1 MKTCTR
7 CGWQMK
13 DDASFCPKCGM
24 RMAPGASQPAAPQ
37 NMNQTPS
44 YQGRPPVPQG
54 TPPVPQGRMPQPQ
67 GMPPAPQGTPPVPP
81 KKKKKKFPWILA
93 LILVF
98 LITCAMTVGVITMLK
113 LKKNSETVK
122 GITDL
127 IETESVEKTTEEE
140 TESTA
145 DGTKEEETQE
155 STTAEESETEAI
167 LALEKEPQDPEGS
180 VNEGNTVGNE
190 HCFGRM
196 VFDGKNIYY
205 RNSYDN
211 ARLYAFK
218 PDGSSIVR
226 LLDEPVKDLHLIG
239 DWIYYSGEQDNNLFK
254 IKTDGSEKIK
264 LTNLQFTAADSGCSF
279 ETIVDGR
286 LYYLYGGGP
295 GYGSDISVF
304 DEQTGRSW
312 TIAHI
317 TPDKVTRRISPNVV
331 GDYLY
336 YQQSDG
342 IYRCGLDGSN
352 VTCLVPGLVCHEFLM
367 AKGYIY
373 FVTAPENE
381 YPQYIGRVKLDGT
394 GLEELVPANSNGYM
408 KLNIFRDKVYYISG
422 INAGNLCVMDL
433 DGSNQKTFPYVLDWY
448 NIINGKIYMNS
459 TSQSNEWTP
468 LYSCDLDG
476 NNPKELF
483 DVSPFKKMADGTGTS
498 GWAQV
503 GNDWYFYNIDGTC
516 RTGWLLDG
524 GSQYYLGDD
533 GKMKLGLWIV
543 DEAGKKGYY
552 FDESGRMQTGTFTFQ
567 INGKEEKYTFYQDGT
582 FSK

>member
-1 MKTCTR
+1 MKTCMR

-13 DDASFCPKCGM
+13 DEALFCPKCGLK
-24 RMAPGASQPAAPQ
+24 MASGKPQ
-37 NMNQTPS
+37 
-44 YQGRPPVPQG
+44 PVPVQN
-54 TPPVPQGRMPQPQ
+54 TNHV
-67 GMPPAPQGTPPVPP
+67 PAPQTMPPVMPPQAPPPVQP
-81 KKKKKKFPWILA
+81 KKKKKKFPWILV

-98 LITCAMTVGVITMLK
+98 LATCAVTVGVIMMLQI
-113 LKKNSETVK
+113 KKNSEAVK
-122 GITDL
+122 GITNL
-127 IETESVEKTTEEE
+127 TETEAVEETAEGETETAADEKKEEGENESTASDESTASEEE
-140 TESTA
+140 T
-145 DGTKEEETQE
+145 K
-155 STTAEESETEAI
+155 AI
-167 LALEKEPQDPEGS
+167 LAVEKEPQDPEGS
-180 VNEGNTVGNE
+180 ANEGNTVGNE

-196 VFDGKNIYY
+196 VFDGRSIYY

-211 ARLYAFK
+211 SKLYSFNL
-218 PDGSSIVR
+218 DGSDMTRI
-226 LLDEPVKDLHLIG
+226 LDERVKDLHLIG
-239 DWIYYSGEQDNNLFK
+239 DWIYYSGEDDNNLFK
-254 IKTDGSEKIK
+254 IKTDGSEKRK
-264 LTNLQFTAADSGCSF
+264 LTNLQFDAVDSGCSF
-279 ETIVDGR
+279 ETIVDGK

-295 GYGSDISVF
+295 SYGSDISVF
-304 DEQTGRSW
+304 DEQTSSSRI
-312 TIAHI
+312 IAHI

-373 FVTAPENE
+373 FVTAPENA
-381 YPQYIGRVKLDGT
+381 YPQYIGRVKLDGS
-394 GLEELVPANSNGYM
+394 GLEELVPANSGGFM
-408 KLNIFRDKVYYISG
+408 KLNVYRDKIYYISG
-422 INAGNLCVMDL
+422 INMGNLCMMDL

-483 DVSPFKKMADGTGTS
+483 DVMPFKNMAEGTGTFGWVQS
-498 GWAQV
+498 GS
-503 GNDWYFYNIDGTC
+503 DWYYYNLDGTY
-516 RTGWLLDG
+516 RTGWLHDG

-543 DEAGKKGYY
+543 DEGKKKGYY
-552 FDESGRMQTGTFTFQ
+552 FDENGRMQLGTFTFQ
-567 INGKEEKYTFYQDGT
+567 LGGKEEKYTFYADGT